1 MNNRFNHYIYMDH
14 GATTPVLKEVAK
26 AAYDAM
32 TLYFGNASE
41 PHLLGVEAKNILEHS
56 RNVIAGAINAN
67 PDEIIFTSGGTESNN
82 LAIFGVVECYYK
94 KGNHIITSEIEHP
107 AVHMPLKILEN
118 EGFDVTYIPVD
129 NFGII
134 NPNDV
139 KKAIKPTTI
148 LISVMH
154 ANNIMGS
161 IQPIEEI
168 GKIAKESDVVFH
180 CDAIQS
186 YLNIPIDVD
195 TLNVDLL
202 SISGHK
208 VYAPKGIGALYV
220 RHGIKIMPQIFGGGQ
235 EKGKRSGT
243 ENIPNILGF
252 AKATEILFPS
262 LSERRA
268 YVSQLRDYIKDEVLK
283 KISDVIYNGHP
294 KQRLPGNI
302 NLTFEP
308 VEGIDIVKKLNEEYG
323 IAISTG
329 SACKSASKEANE
341 ALLAIGLCPAMA
353 RSSIRISIGFEN
365 TKEEADYLVEA
376 LNKTVLELRNYYQ
389 LQQENKKDKYF
400 IFKN

>member
-139 KKAIKPTTI
+139 K
-148 LISVMH
+148 S
-154 ANNIMGS
+154 N
-161 IQPIEEI
+161 
-168 GKIAKESDVVFH
+168 
-180 CDAIQS
+180 
-186 YLNIPIDVD
+186 
-195 TLNVDLL
+195 
-202 SISGHK
+202 
-208 VYAPKGIGALYV
+208 
-220 RHGIKIMPQIFGGGQ
+220 
-235 EKGKRSGT
+235 
-243 ENIPNILGF
+243 
-252 AKATEILFPS
+252 
-262 LSERRA
+262 
-268 YVSQLRDYIKDEVLK
+268 
-283 KISDVIYNGHP
+283 
-294 KQRLPGNI
+294 
-302 NLTFEP
+302 
-308 VEGIDIVKKLNEEYG
+308 
-323 IAISTG
+323 
-329 SACKSASKEANE
+329 
-341 ALLAIGLCPAMA
+341 
-353 RSSIRISIGFEN
+353 
-365 TKEEADYLVEA
+365 
-376 LNKTVLELRNYYQ
+376 
-389 LQQENKKDKYF
+389 
-400 IFKN
+400 